1 MDWKSLFLSLD
12 GRTNRQPF
20 WLGLLAMII
29 ATWVLEFVLFG
40 AFGVSL
46 MPTVDPNADPAA
58 AAAAA
63 SAMMSKMIVPM
74 GILWLIII
82 WPAICLYAKRWHD
95 RDKSGWWSL
104 IGLVP
109 IIGGIWMLVELGFLP
124 GTEGPNRFGPDPLA
138 GQ

>member
-1 MDWKSLFLSLD
+1 MDWKNLYLNLE

-20 WLGLLAMII
+20 WLGLLAMIV
-29 ATWVLEFVLFG
+29 ATWVLEFILFG
-40 AFGVSL
+40 AFGVSV

-63 SAMMSKMIVPM
+63 SAMMSKMVVPM
-74 GILWLIII
+74 GILWLIVI

-109 IIGGIWMLVELGFLP
+109 IIGGIWMLVELGFLR

>member
-1 MDWKSLFLSLD
+1 MDWKNLYLSLE
-12 GRTNRQPF
+12 GRTNRKPF
-20 WLGLLAMII
+20 WLGLLAMAV
-29 ATWVLEFVLFG
+29 ATWILEFVLFG
-40 AFGVSL
+40 AFGVSM

-63 SAMMSKMIVPM
+63 SAMMSKMMVPM

-95 RDKSGWWSL
+95 RDKSGWWTL

-109 IIGGIWMLVELGFLP
+109 VIGGIWLLVELGFLR